1 MQFKNT
7 ASMKNPLSSFYI
19 FSATALLNKS
29 SFIIDPNAECESS
42 FRRSNQSGSP
52 TSKAE
57 EAKEEKGT
65 EGLFYIM
72 KQNQLYHDRL
82 GFEDNISKL
91 LII

>member
-1 MQFKNT
+1 MQFENT
-7 ASMKNPLSSFYI
+7 ASMKNPFSSLYT
-19 FSATALLNKS
+19 FSSPSLLTN
-29 SFIIDPNAECESS
+29 SFLVYDPNAECESS

-72 KQNQLYHDRL
+72 MQN
-82 GFEDNISKL
+82 
-91 LII
+91 